1 MFYFTITLVTV
12 AVMLLYAVPGYLMIK
27 VKAVK
32 QESIPAF
39 ATLLMYVSQPCLM
52 LYSFQRVEASLSLV
66 KDMLLFFCTT
76 LLLQLVIM
84 GAFFFCI
91 RNKKQDVRY
100 RVCTVASVF
109 GNCAFLGVPLLEAL
123 LPDYPEAIV
132 FSNMFAVS
140 MNLIGWTFASYVI
153 SLDRRFISFKKLVLN
168 PAVLACMVAI
178 PLFALHVKLPDPL
191 YQLIELLGRM
201 TTPLCMIIM
210 GMRLATIPLKSLFDK
225 LYIYA
230 MIGFK
235 QLLFPLFALLI
246 AMLLPVEQ
254 NIKIT
259 LFVLCCA
266 PVASVVLNFAELM
279 GEGQDT
285 AANLV
290 LLGTMGSVVTI
301 PIMSLLIPLL

>member
-1 MFYFTITLVTV
+1 MSYFFITLVTV

-52 LYSFQRVEASLSLV
+52 LYSFQRVEASLPLV
-66 KDMLLFFCTT
+66 QNMVLFFCTT
-76 LLLQLVIM
+76 LLLQLIIM

-91 RNKKQDVRY
+91 RKKKEDVRY
-100 RVCTVASVF
+100 RICTVASVF

-123 LPDYPEAIV
+123 LPEYPEAIV

-140 MNLIGWTFASYVI
+140 MNLIGWTFGSYVI
-153 SLDRRFISFKKLVLN
+153 SLDRRYISIKKLILN
-168 PAVLACMVAI
+168 PAVLACLVAI
-178 PLFALHVKLPDPL
+178 PLFAFHITLPDQL
-191 YQLIELLGRM
+191 YRVVELLGRM
-201 TTPLCMIIM
+201 TTPLCMLVM
-210 GMRLATIPLKSLFDK
+210 GMRLATIPLKRLFDK
-225 LYIYA
+225 PFLYA

-235 QLLFPLFALLI
+235 QILFPLIVFLI
-246 AMLLPVEQ
+246 AFLLPVEQ

-259 LFVLCCA
+259 LFILSCA
-266 PVASVVLNFAELM
+266 PVASVVLNFAELI

-290 LLGTMGSVVTI
+290 LLGTMASVLTI
-301 PIMSLLIPLL
+301 PVMSLLIPLL